1 MYGEI
6 EQKLWLSVN
15 INRAL
20 VFSGEAYNDLSVLS
34 MCNENDIIYCS
45 YAADDTYAHNTSLFC
60 DPAHLNSIVV

>member
-6 EQKLWLSVN
+6 EQKLWLSALL
-15 INRAL
+15 IGPL

-60 DPAHLNSIVV
+60 DPAHLNSVVV

>member
-6 EQKLWLSVN
+6 EQNYGFRLIL
-15 INRAL
+15 IGPL